1 MKLQIDRELPVPL
14 GVQVRGLIEYGIA
27 CGELSPGERLPS
39 VRELADALV
48 VAPMTVALVY
58 RSLREAGLIETR
70 RGRGSFVAESREP
83 RSRPQAEMAEIQ
95 RRLDLL
101 LDDAIALGLTPAD
114 LTGMVQ
120 SRLGRRKPKRRG
132 RVVIMLGLFDEATR
146 AYAAAIQSRLPDGMT
161 VEALTIDQL
170 RDDATRRR
178 AAEAELVVTFPNRQ
192 REAAALLPDSRV
204 IAIRFIPSEETR
216 RALAGLDPMTRLGV
230 ASRFPD
236 FLPIMKSGVQR
247 FAPHVR
253 DVVGA
258 ALNTPALD
266 SVIAQSDV
274 IVLSTGAESV
284 LPRLRPGVRAIE
296 YRHSPDPVD
305 VDQQIVPLL
314 TPEAAPSPEPSAPEP
329 PAPEPNA
336 AEPSEVLS

>member
-14 GVQVRGLIEYGIA
+14 GLQVKGLIEYGIA

-39 VRELADALV
+39 VRELAESLA

-58 RSLREAGLIETR
+58 RGLREAGLIETS
-70 RGRGSFVAESREP
+70 RGRGSFVAESGEP
-83 RSRPQAEMAEIQ
+83 RRRPRTEIAEIQ
-95 RRLDLL
+95 RRLDHLI
-101 LDDAIALGLTPAD
+101 DDAVAIGLTPAD

-120 SRLGRRKPKRRG
+120 ARLMQRRPRRPA
-132 RVVIMLGLFDEATR
+132 RTVVMLGLFRYATR
-146 AYAAAIQSRLPDGMT
+146 AYAAAIQSRLPDGT
-161 VEALTIDQL
+161 AVQPLTMDEL
-170 RDDATRRR
+170 RGDESARRR

-192 REAAALLPDSRV
+192 REASALLPDSRV
-204 IAIRFIPSEETR
+204 MAIRFIPSEETR
-216 RALAGLDPMTRLGV
+216 RALAGLDPLARLGI
-230 ASRFPD
+230 ASRFAD

-253 DVVGA
+253 QVAGA
-258 ALNTPALD
+258 ALGTPALD
-266 SVIAQSDV
+266 TVIDQSDV
-274 IVLSTGAESV
+274 LVLSTGAESV

-314 TPEAAPSPEPSAPEP
+314 SPEAEGI
-329 PAPEPNA
+329 
-336 AEPSEVLS
+336 AEPQEAVP

>member
-14 GVQVRGLIEYGIA
+14 GVQVKGLIEYGIA

-39 VRELADALV
+39 VRELAESLA

-58 RSLREAGLIETR
+58 RGLREAGLIETH
-70 RGRGSFVAESREP
+70 RGRGCFVADGRGADRRP
-83 RSRPQAEMAEIQ
+83 RAGIAEIQ
-95 RRLDLL
+95 RRLDHLI
-101 LDDAIALGLTPAD
+101 DDAVALGLTPAD

-120 SRLGRRKPKRRG
+120 ARLARRRPRR
-132 RVVIMLGLFDEATR
+132 RARTVIMLGLFRDATR
-146 AYAAAIQSRLPDGMT
+146 AYAAAIQARLPPGTT
-161 VEALTIDQL
+161 VQPLTLDELRGDEA
-170 RDDATRRR
+170 ARRR

-204 IAIRFIPSEETR
+204 VAIRFIPSEETR
-216 RALAGLDPMTRLGV
+216 RALAGLDPLARLGV
-230 ASRFPD
+230 ASRFAD

-253 DVVGA
+253 RVTAA
-258 ALNTPALD
+258 ALGTPALD
-266 SVIAQSDV
+266 TVIDQSDV
-274 IVLSTGAESV
+274 MVLSTGAESV

-314 TPEAAPSPEPSAPEP
+314 SPEAEGI
-329 PAPEPNA
+329 
-336 AEPSEVLS
+336 AEPQEALP

>member
-14 GVQVRGLIEYGIA
+14 GVQVKGLIEYGIA

-39 VRELADALV
+39 VRELAESLV

-58 RSLREAGLIETR
+58 RDLREAGLIETC
-70 RGRGSFVAESREP
+70 RGRGSFVAEGGGPQRRP
-83 RSRPQAEMAEIQ
+83 RTEIAEIQ
-95 RRLDLL
+95 RRLDTLI
-101 LDDAIALGLTPAD
+101 DDAVTIGLTPTD

-120 SRLGRRKPKRRG
+120 ARLARRRPRRRG
-132 RVVIMLGLFDEATR
+132 RTVVMLGLFRDATR
-146 AYAAAIQSRLPDGMT
+146 AYAAAIQARLPAGT
-161 VEALTIDQL
+161 AVQPLTMDEL
-170 RDDATRRR
+170 RGDESTRRR
-178 AAEAELVVTFPNRQ
+178 MAEAELVVTFPNRQ

-204 IAIRFIPSEETR
+204 MAIRFIPSEETR
-216 RALAGLDPMTRLGV
+216 RALAGLDPLARLGI
-230 ASRFPD
+230 ASRFAD

-253 DVVGA
+253 RVAGA
-258 ALNTPALD
+258 ALGTPALET
-266 SVIAQSDV
+266 VIDQSDV
-274 IVLSTGAESV
+274 VVLSTGAESV

-314 TPEAAPSPEPSAPEP
+314 SEAEGI
-329 PAPEPNA
+329 
-336 AEPSEVLS
+336 AEPQEAVP

>member
-14 GVQVRGLIEYGIA
+14 GLQVKGLIEYGIA

-39 VRELADALV
+39 VRELAERLA

-58 RSLREAGLIETR
+58 RGLREAGLIETR
-70 RGRGSFVAESREP
+70 RGRGCFVAESAEP
-83 RSRPQAEMAEIQ
+83 RQRPRTEIAEIQ
-95 RRLDLL
+95 HRLDHLI
-101 LDDAIALGLTPAD
+101 DDAMAIGLTPAD

-120 SRLGRRKPKRRG
+120 ARLAQRRPQRRA
-132 RVVIMLGLFDEATR
+132 RNVVMLGLFRDATR
-146 AYAAAIQSRLPDGMT
+146 AYAAAIQSRLPSGT
-161 VEALTIDQL
+161 AVQPLTMDEL
-170 RDDATRRR
+170 RGDDAARRR

-216 RALAGLDPMTRLGV
+216 RALAGLDPLARLGI
-230 ASRFPD
+230 ASRFAD

-253 DVVGA
+253 QVAAA
-258 ALNTPALD
+258 ALGTPALD
-266 SVIAQSDV
+266 GVIDQSDV
-274 IVLSTGAESV
+274 VVLSTGAESV

-314 TPEAAPSPEPSAPEP
+314 SPEGV
-329 PAPEPNA
+329 
-336 AEPSEVLS
+336 AEPQEAVP

>member
-14 GVQVRGLIEYGIA
+14 GLQVKGLIEYGIA

-39 VRELADALV
+39 VRELAESLA

-58 RSLREAGLIETR
+58 RGLREAGLIETR
-70 RGRGSFVAESREP
+70 RGRGSFVAESGEP
-83 RSRPQAEMAEIQ
+83 RRRPRTEIAEIQ
-95 RRLDLL
+95 RRLDHLI
-101 LDDAIALGLTPAD
+101 DDAVAIGLTPAD

-120 SRLGRRKPKRRG
+120 ARLSQRRPRRPA
-132 RVVIMLGLFDEATR
+132 RSVVMLGLFRDATR
-146 AYAAAIQSRLPDGMT
+146 AYAAAIQARLPAGTT
-161 VEALTIDQL
+161 VQPLTMDEL
-170 RDDATRRR
+170 RGDESARRR

-204 IAIRFIPSEETR
+204 MAIRFIPSEETR
-216 RALAGLDPMTRLGV
+216 RALAGLDPLARLGI
-230 ASRFPD
+230 ASRFAD

-253 DVVGA
+253 QVAGA
-258 ALNTPALD
+258 ALGTPALD
-266 SVIAQSDV
+266 TVIDQSDV
-274 IVLSTGAESV
+274 MVLSTGAESV

-314 TPEAAPSPEPSAPEP
+314 SPHDEGAVEPQEA
-329 PAPEPNA
+329 
-336 AEPSEVLS
+336 LS

>member
-70 RGRGSFVAESREP
+70 RGRGSFVAESREL

-132 RVVIMLGLFDEATR
+132 RVVIMLGLFEEATR
-146 AYAAAIQSRLPDGMT
+146 AYAAAIQSRLPDGMS

-204 IAIRFIPSEETR
+204 ISIRFIPSEETR

-236 FLPIMKSGVQR
+236 FLPIMKSGR
-247 FAPHVR
+247 
-253 DVVGA
+253 A
-258 ALNTPALD
+258 ALRPAC
-266 SVIAQSDV
+266 
-274 IVLSTGAESV
+274 
-284 LPRLRPGVRAIE
+284 PRHRRRRPERPQDRWTV
-296 YRHSPDPVD
+296 
-305 VDQQIVPLL
+305 
-314 TPEAAPSPEPSAPEP
+314 
-329 PAPEPNA
+329 
-336 AEPSEVLS
+336 

>member
-14 GVQVRGLIEYGIA
+14 GLQVKGLIEYGIA

-39 VRELADALV
+39 VRDLAESLA

-58 RSLREAGLIETR
+58 RGLREAGLIETR
-70 RGRGSFVAESREP
+70 RGRGSFVAESGEP
-83 RSRPQAEMAEIQ
+83 PRRPRTEIAEIQ
-95 RRLDLL
+95 RRLDRL
-101 LDDAIALGLTPAD
+101 LDDAMAIGLTPAD
-114 LTGMVQ
+114 LAGMVQ
-120 SRLGRRKPKRRG
+120 SRLARRRPRR
-132 RVVIMLGLFDEATR
+132 RVRTVVMLGLFRDATR
-146 AYAAAIQSRLPDGMT
+146 AYAATIQARLPDGTAVQPLTMDELRGD
-161 VEALTIDQL
+161 EAS
-170 RDDATRRR
+170 RRR

-204 IAIRFIPSEETR
+204 VAIRFIPSEETR
-216 RALAGLDPMTRLGV
+216 RALAGLDPMARLGI
-230 ASRFPD
+230 ASRFAD

-253 DVVGA
+253 RVSAA
-258 ALNTPALD
+258 ALGTPALD
-266 SVIAQSDV
+266 TVIDLSDV
-274 IVLSTGAESV
+274 IVLSTGAESL

-314 TPEAAPSPEPSAPEP
+314 SPEAESI
-329 PAPEPNA
+329 
-336 AEPSEVLS
+336 AEPQEALP

>member
-14 GVQVRGLIEYGIA
+14 GLQVKGLIEYGIA

-39 VRELADALV
+39 VRELAERLA

-58 RSLREAGLIETR
+58 RGLREAGLIETR
-70 RGRGSFVAESREP
+70 HGRGSFVAESGEP
-83 RSRPQAEMAEIQ
+83 RQRPRTEIAEIQ
-95 RRLDLL
+95 RRLDHLI
-101 LDDAIALGLTPAD
+101 DDAVAIGLTPAD

-120 SRLGRRKPKRRG
+120 ARLAQRRPQRRV
-132 RVVIMLGLFDEATR
+132 RSVVMLGLFRDATR
-146 AYAAAIQSRLPDGMT
+146 AYAAAIQSRLPPGT
-161 VEALTIDQL
+161 AVQPLTMDEL
-170 RDDATRRR
+170 RGDDVARRR

-216 RALAGLDPMTRLGV
+216 RALAGLDPLARLGI
-230 ASRFPD
+230 ASRFAD

-253 DVVGA
+253 QVAAA
-258 ALNTPALD
+258 ALGTPALD
-266 SVIAQSDV
+266 GVIDQSDV
-274 IVLSTGAESV
+274 VVLSTGAESV

-314 TPEAAPSPEPSAPEP
+314 SPATKGV
-329 PAPEPNA
+329 
-336 AEPSEVLS
+336 AEPQEAVP

>member
-14 GVQVRGLIEYGIA
+14 GLQVKGLIEYGIA

-39 VRELADALV
+39 VRELAESLA

-58 RSLREAGLIETR
+58 RGLREAGLIETS
-70 RGRGSFVAESREP
+70 RGRGSFVAESGEP
-83 RSRPQAEMAEIQ
+83 RRRPRTEIAEIQ
-95 RRLDLL
+95 RRLDHLI
-101 LDDAIALGLTPAD
+101 DDAVAIGLTPAD

-120 SRLGRRKPKRRG
+120 ARLMQRRPRRPA
-132 RVVIMLGLFDEATR
+132 RTVVMLGLFRDATR
-146 AYAAAIQSRLPDGMT
+146 AYAAAIQSRLPDGT
-161 VEALTIDQL
+161 AVQPLTMDEL
-170 RDDATRRR
+170 RGDESARRR

-216 RALAGLDPMTRLGV
+216 RALAGLDPLARLGI
-230 ASRFPD
+230 ASRFAD

-253 DVVGA
+253 QVAGA
-258 ALNTPALD
+258 ALGTPALD
-266 SVIAQSDV
+266 TVIDQSDV
-274 IVLSTGAESV
+274 MVLSTGAESV

-314 TPEAAPSPEPSAPEP
+314 SPEAEGV
-329 PAPEPNA
+329 
-336 AEPSEVLS
+336 AEPQEAVP

>member
-14 GVQVRGLIEYGIA
+14 GLQVKGLIEYGIA

-39 VRELADALV
+39 VRELAESLA

-58 RSLREAGLIETR
+58 RGLREAGLIETR
-70 RGRGSFVAESREP
+70 PGRGSFVAQSGEP
-83 RSRPQAEMAEIQ
+83 RRRPRTEIAEIQ
-95 RRLDLL
+95 RRLDHL
-101 LDDAIALGLTPAD
+101 LDDAMAIGLTPAD

-120 SRLGRRKPKRRG
+120 ARLAWRRPRR
-132 RVVIMLGLFDEATR
+132 RVRSVVMLGLFRDATR
-146 AYAAAIQSRLPDGMT
+146 AYAAAIQARLPDGT
-161 VEALTIDQL
+161 AVEPLTMDEL
-170 RDDATRRR
+170 RGGDESARRR

-192 REAAALLPDSRV
+192 REAASLLPDSRV

-216 RALAGLDPMTRLGV
+216 RALAGLDPLARLGI
-230 ASRFPD
+230 ASRFAD

-253 DVVGA
+253 QVAGA
-258 ALNTPALD
+258 ALGTPALD
-266 SVIAQSDV
+266 TVIDQSDV
-274 IVLSTGAESV
+274 MVLSTGAESV

-305 VDQQIVPLL
+305 VDQQIIPLL
-314 TPEAAPSPEPSAPEP
+314 SPDDEGV
-329 PAPEPNA
+329 
-336 AEPSEVLS
+336 AEPQEALS

>member
-14 GVQVRGLIEYGIA
+14 GLQVKGLIEYGIA

-39 VRELADALV
+39 VRELAERLA

-58 RSLREAGLIETR
+58 RGLREAGLIETR
-70 RGRGSFVAESREP
+70 RGRGCFVAESGEP
-83 RSRPQAEMAEIQ
+83 RQRPRTEIAEIQ
-95 RRLDLL
+95 RRLDHLI
-101 LDDAIALGLTPAD
+101 DDAMAIGLTPAD

-120 SRLGRRKPKRRG
+120 ARLAQRRPQRRA
-132 RVVIMLGLFDEATR
+132 RIVVMLGLFRDATR
-146 AYAAAIQSRLPDGMT
+146 AYAAAIQSRLPSGT
-161 VEALTIDQL
+161 AVQPLTMDEL
-170 RDDATRRR
+170 RGDDAARRR

-204 IAIRFIPSEETR
+204 IAIRFIPSEDTR
-216 RALAGLDPMTRLGV
+216 RALAGLDPLARLGI
-230 ASRFPD
+230 ASRFAD

-253 DVVGA
+253 QVAAA
-258 ALNTPALD
+258 ALGTPALD
-266 SVIAQSDV
+266 GVIDQSDV
-274 IVLSTGAESV
+274 LVLSTGAESV

-314 TPEAAPSPEPSAPEP
+314 SPEGV
-329 PAPEPNA
+329 
-336 AEPSEVLS
+336 AESQEAVP

>member
-14 GVQVRGLIEYGIA
+14 GLQVKGLIEYGIA

-39 VRELADALV
+39 VRELAESLA

-58 RSLREAGLIETR
+58 RGLREAGLIETS
-70 RGRGSFVAESREP
+70 RGRGSFVAESGEP
-83 RSRPQAEMAEIQ
+83 RRRPRTEIAEIQ
-95 RRLDLL
+95 RRLDHLI
-101 LDDAIALGLTPAD
+101 DDAVAIGLTPAD

-120 SRLGRRKPKRRG
+120 ARLMQRRPRRPA
-132 RVVIMLGLFDEATR
+132 RTVVMLGLFRDATR
-146 AYAAAIQSRLPDGMT
+146 AYAAAIQSRLPDGTT
-161 VEALTIDQL
+161 VQPLTMDELRGDEA
-170 RDDATRRR
+170 ARRR

-216 RALAGLDPMTRLGV
+216 RALAGLDPLARLGI
-230 ASRFPD
+230 ASRFAD

-253 DVVGA
+253 QVAGA
-258 ALNTPALD
+258 ALGTPALD
-266 SVIAQSDV
+266 TVIDQSDV
-274 IVLSTGAESV
+274 MVLSTGAESV

-314 TPEAAPSPEPSAPEP
+314 SPEAEGV
-329 PAPEPNA
+329 
-336 AEPSEVLS
+336 AEPQEAVP